1 MTVFDDFM
9 IRGARLRG
17 VTVRKSKF
25 RGHSEALWLGKVEV
39 AHCHNDQADIRLT
52 RQVVRELGD
61 ELRGDARIDLRRSG
75 SDWILVRLR
84 RSPDVD
90 RALELVRRA
99 IRATRTIA
107 A

>member
-9 IRGARLRG
+9 TRGARLRG
-17 VTVRKSKF
+17 VTVRRSKF
-25 RGHSEALWLGKVEV
+25 RGHGEALWLGKVEIG
-39 AHCHNDQADIRLT
+39 HCHNDQADTRLT

-84 RSPDVD
+84 RTADVD
-90 RALELVRRA
+90 RALELLRRA
-99 IRATRTIA
+99 ARATRTIA

>member
-1 MTVFDDFM
+1 VTVFEDFM
-9 IRGARLRG
+9 DRGARLRG

-25 RGHSEALWLGKVEV
+25 RGHGAALWLGKFEV

-52 RQVVRELGD
+52 RQVVRDLGD
-61 ELRGDARIDLRRSG
+61 ELRADARIDLRRSG

-84 RSPDVD
+84 RRADVD
-90 RALELVRRA
+90 RAIELVRRA

>member
-1 MTVFDDFM
+1 VSVFDDFM
-9 IRGARLRG
+9 TRGARLRG
-17 VTVRKSKF
+17 ITVRKSKF
-25 RGHSEALWLGKVEV
+25 RGHDEALWLGKVEI
-39 AHCHNDQADIRLT
+39 AHCHKDQADIRLT
-52 RQVVRELGD
+52 RQVVRDLGD

-84 RSPDVD
+84 RSADVD

>member
-1 MTVFDDFM
+1 MTVFEDFM
-9 IRGARLRG
+9 TRGARLRG
-17 VTVRKSKF
+17 ITVRQSKF
-25 RGHSEALWLGKVEV
+25 GGHGEALWLGKVEI
-39 AHCHNDQADIRLT
+39 AHCHKGHADVRLT

-84 RSPDVD
+84 RSDDVD